1 MGMYS
6 TSTTKDMP
14 AVVLLA
20 GFQAQC
26 TLPVIGA
33 IQMFINDAQKNV
45 FTIKEVTLNG
55 LEAGNPA
62 VSIAVGEL
70 FIVKRACHLI
80 GFEQMYSH
88 DETGLMARGERLAVY
103 TSHFVIQGTFHM
115 GADSLLSDFMASS
128 KAPFLGI
135 TDVDVFPLFQAQSAL
150 VQHFP
155 LAYIHQ
161 ETALMHHRV

>member
-14 AVVLLA
+14 VTVLLA
-20 GFQAQC
+20 GFQARC

-33 IQMFINDAQKNV
+33 IQMFINDAQKLV
-45 FTIKEVTLNG
+45 ITIKDATLNG
-55 LEAGNPA
+55 LEVGNPA
-62 VSIAVGEL
+62 VSVAVPEVFIA
-70 FIVKRACHLI
+70 KKACHLI

-103 TSHFVIQGTFHM
+103 TSHYVIQGTFHM
-115 GADSLLSDFMASS
+115 GADALLADFMASN

-135 TDVDVFPLFQAQSAL
+135 TDVDVFPLFQAQSAM

-161 ETALMHHRV
+161 ETALMHHHV